1 MNVVSVDDD
10 GSKHEYECL
19 CRRCLEAEK
28 VFARRVALYVD
39 GAFSQEFINT
49 KPAIARPTPVKV
61 PAAA

>member
-1 MNVVSVDDD
+1 MNVVSIDDD
-10 GSKHEYECL
+10 GSKREYDRL

-28 VFARRVALYVD
+28 VFARRVELYLD
-39 GAFSQEFINT
+39 GAFFQEFIRT